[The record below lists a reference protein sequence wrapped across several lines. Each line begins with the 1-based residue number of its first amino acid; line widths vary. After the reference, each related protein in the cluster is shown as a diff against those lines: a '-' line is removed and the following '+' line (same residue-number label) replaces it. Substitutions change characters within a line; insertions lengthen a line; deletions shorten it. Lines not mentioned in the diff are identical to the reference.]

1 MIKTVILSLLISWG
15 SAMNFKMV
23 KDNMEFQID
32 KRAHLGVSFGLYYTS
47 YTLFDC
53 SDVTAMV
60 LASGVGLGYEI
71 YQGFNHKVHW
81 GFSKEDMVYNI
92 VGIVAA
98 NIIHRVFIWGKDFVN
113 F

>member
-1 MIKTVILSLLISWG
+1 MKSVILAFLISVG
-15 SAMNFKMV
+15 TAMDFKV
-23 KDNMEFQID
+23 VEDNMKFQMD

-47 YTLFDC
+47 YTLFNC
-53 SDVTAMV
+53 SDGVAML

-92 VGIVAA
+92 VGVVAA
-98 NIIHRVFIWGKDFVN
+98 NIIHRVFIWGEEFVN

>member
-1 MIKTVILSLLISWG
+1 M
-15 SAMNFKMV
+15 
-23 KDNMEFQID
+23 D

-47 YTLFDC
+47 YTLFNC
-53 SDVTAMV
+53 SDGTAMV

>member
-1 MIKTVILSLLISWG
+1 MKSIILAFLISIG
-15 SAMNFKMV
+15 TAMDFKV
-23 KDNMEFQID
+23 VEDNMKFQMD
-32 KRAHLGVSFGLYYTS
+32 KRAHLGVSFGLYYTA

-53 SDVTAMV
+53 SDTTAIL
-60 LASGVGLGYEI
+60 LASSVGLGYEI

-92 VGIVAA
+92 VGVVAA
-98 NIIHRVFIWGKDFVN
+98 NIVHRVFIWGKEFIN

>member
-1 MIKTVILSLLISWG
+1 MIRAFILSLLISWG
-15 SAMNFKMV
+15 SAMNFKVV
-23 KDNMEFQID
+23 KDNMEFGMD

-53 SDVTAMV
+53 SDGTAML

-81 GFSKEDMVYNI
+81 GFSKEDMVYNLMG
-92 VGIVAA
+92 VFLA
-98 NIIHRVFIWGKDFVN
+98 NAVHRVFIWGRGLLF
-113 F
+113 

>member
-1 MIKTVILSLLISWG
+1 MKSIILAFLISVG
-15 SAMNFKMV
+15 TAMDFKV
-23 KDNMEFQID
+23 VEDNMKFQMD

-60 LASGVGLGYEI
+60 LGSGVGLGYEI